1 MSFFVNFPTQPRVPE
16 HVSLGGNMALSF
28 SQKAGWGLAD
38 LGINIF
44 VVVKQLLVF
53 TYLTTYLGV
62 PAAAAGWVTFLVLA
76 FDVITDPIVGVMSDR
91 STSRWGRRAPW
102 ILIGALILAGA
113 IVGMFAVPDGM
124 SWQSNMGWVVG
135 FFALA
140 TIGFTFVTIPYGA
153 MAGEMT
159 QDPAERSAMMAF
171 RMTFASLGLLT
182 AGAVVPALAGDTKAG
197 YFGAV
202 VTVAP
207 LVVIAIWTML
217 WTTRKAPRIETPT
230 TGAVLEV
237 FRLVLGNR
245 RFVILVALYGIMTLG
260 VALIAA
266 GLQLATLYLMQTGG
280 GGALQGLVDA
290 LGLFSVLFAMFI
302 IGSVISQWIWVKTS
316 ARLGKTAA
324 LVTGLTLYIVV
335 LAAIY
340 TQLPGATVGIM
351 ALLFIG
357 AGFCNGAYQQI
368 PWAMYPD
375 LMDITRDESGQALE
389 GAFSALWLFGQKVA
403 NAIAPLVLG
412 LILSGAGWV
421 ASTTG
426 VTEQSPAALDALR
439 SALTLVPA
447 AILFVSIL
455 GLLAIYVPR
464 AKGVHNRG

>member
-1 MSFFVNFPTQPRVPE
+1 
-16 HVSLGGNMALSF
+16 MALKMA
-28 SQKAGWGLAD
+28 QKAGWGLAD

-76 FDVITDPIVGVMSDR
+76 FDVVTDPLVGYLSDK
-91 STSRWGRRAPW
+91 SASRWGRRAPW
-102 ILIGALILAGA
+102 IFVGAVILAVA

-124 SWQSNMGWVVG
+124 TWQANMGWVVG

-159 QDPAERSAMMAF
+159 QDPAERSTMMAF

-182 AGAVVPALAGDTKAG
+182 AGAVVPALAGNTKAG

-202 VTVAP
+202 LTVAP
-207 LVVIAIWTML
+207 LVVITIWAML
-217 WTTRKAPRIETPT
+217 WTTRKAPRIATPST
-230 TGAVLEV
+230 TDMGQM

-245 RFVILVALYGIMTLG
+245 RFVILVVLYGVMTLG

-266 GLQLATLYLMQTGG
+266 GLQLATLYLMQTTN
-280 GGALQGLVDA
+280 GGALQGLVDG

-302 IGSVISQWIWVKTS
+302 LGSVISQWFWVKACS
-316 ARLGKTAA
+316 ALGKVGA
-324 LVTGLTLYIVV
+324 LLVGLVLYIVV
-335 LAAIY
+335 LVAIY
-340 TQLPGATVGIM
+340 TQLPGAGVGIM

-357 AGFCNGAYQQI
+357 AGMTNGAYQQI

-375 LMDITRDESGQALE
+375 LMDVTRDESGQALE
-389 GAFSALWLFGQKVA
+389 GAFSGLWLFGQKVA
-403 NAIAPLVLG
+403 NALAPLALG
-412 LILSGAGWV
+412 LILSGAGWQSS
-421 ASTTG
+421 ASGAIPQTP
-426 VTEQSPAALDALR
+426 EALAALR
-439 SALTLVPA
+439 SALTLIPA
-447 AILFVSIL
+447 AILFVAIL
-455 GLLAIYVPR
+455 GVVAIYRPK
-464 AKGVHNRG
+464 AGAVHNHG